1 MPEVISYFVQ
11 KTECFTAGQL
21 SYRLNEWRKLTSDSE
36 VLNTVCGETI
46 EFTSLPLHNGAYK
59 EKQFSKSENTVI
71 AQEIQKLLSKGV
83 IAKSLHEKDEFISPI
98 FLRPKPDGSHRLILN
113 LKSLNKHVLYRHFK
127 MDSIWTAIRLMTPNC
142 FMASVD
148 IKDAYYSVHIA
159 QKHQK
164 YLKFIWNNKLYKFT
178 CFPNGLAFCPRKFT
192 KLMKPVFATLR
203 EKACCKTWTG
213 LDL

>member
-1 MPEVISYFVQ
+1 MVQQQSAKRELFFIQGPPLEAQSSKDDLPVKERHPVQTRPVENETTILNQLTVSNLKASMPEVISYFVQ

-83 IAKSLHEKDEFISPI
+83 IAKSLH
-98 FLRPKPDGSHRLILN
+98 
-113 LKSLNKHVLYRHFK
+113 
-127 MDSIWTAIRLMTPNC
+127 
-142 FMASVD
+142 
-148 IKDAYYSVHIA
+148 
-159 QKHQK
+159 
-164 YLKFIWNNKLYKFT
+164 
-178 CFPNGLAFCPRKFT
+178 
-192 KLMKPVFATLR
+192 
-203 EKACCKTWTG
+203 
-213 LDL
+213 